1 MINLPLNFS
10 APTGQAQNTYAQ
22 PTRTNPYLTSSQYSD
37 MQQHTPSGYYYQG
50 GKFYEPY
57 TVGTKQVQTSSGNSY
72 NPFGASFG
80 NSGGGGIGSNVS
92 FGNSGYG
99 YNAFGGYRQPTYAT
113 VPDILEG
120 SVQSGD
126 QYFKPFAGNAQ
137 GIINGNLSMAA
148 MSGQNTYQPQ
158 GIPSNFLSFLS
169 APNMQPINNQQS
181 SGASRFAGLL
191 GSPIVTTNTQGK

>member
-37 MQQHTPSGYYYQG
+37 MQQHTPSGMYYQG

-57 TVGTKQVQTSSGNSY
+57 TVGTKQVQTGNGYSGFNW
-72 NPFGASFG
+72 
-80 NSGGGGIGSNVS
+80 
-92 FGNSGYG
+92 G
-99 YNAFGGYRQPTYAT
+99 YNAPTYAT
-113 VPDILEG
+113 VPDILAG
-120 SVQSGD
+120 SVQSGS
-126 QYFKPFAGNAQ
+126 QYFKPFTGNAQ

-169 APNMQPINNQQS
+169 APNFQTTNNTQS